1 MGDMSVLT
9 DPKSGAQEK
18 RHKRSLRSDRE
29 PRVGKGIEAGT
40 EKGSSSQQAPCP

>member
-9 DPKSGAQEK
+9 DPKFGAQEK

-29 PRVGKGIEAGT
+29 VGKGIKEGT